1 MESCYVPNNPNFA
14 SVDQWTPPS
23 PTSPPSE
30 ATSSKQQ
37 QQRSLRTQQQQEA
50 AVFHD
55 PGSVLQHLC
64 SESDGASSAGANSSV
79 VASSTASSAVSSA
92 ASSVDSSSHLTSLS
106 ALPPVQ
112 VIPPSRTQM
121 SWMLMSLCWFLVAT
135 VRNCWGRAAVQTTAQ
150 DRPRIAAI
158 LSRPIRW
165 RRSISNRCQ
174 DSSPSTLAR
183 LTSKK
188 KLISY

>member
-37 QQRSLRTQQQQEA
+37 QQRSLRTQQQQQQQQQEAA

-64 SESDGASSAGANSSV
+64 SESDVASSAGANSSV
-79 VASSTASSAVSSA
+79 VASSVASSAASSA

-112 VIPPSRTQM
+112 VHFFAPFWHDPEPILNRSRRDPDIFQPPYQTSCTSFPILPRSKSIRMEREPDGSWVPEGSCRSCRDPLRIP
-121 SWMLMSLCWFLVAT
+121 
-135 VRNCWGRAAVQTTAQ
+135 
-150 DRPRIAAI
+150 
-158 LSRPIRW
+158 
-165 RRSISNRCQ
+165 
-174 DSSPSTLAR
+174 
-183 LTSKK
+183 
-188 KLISY
+188 